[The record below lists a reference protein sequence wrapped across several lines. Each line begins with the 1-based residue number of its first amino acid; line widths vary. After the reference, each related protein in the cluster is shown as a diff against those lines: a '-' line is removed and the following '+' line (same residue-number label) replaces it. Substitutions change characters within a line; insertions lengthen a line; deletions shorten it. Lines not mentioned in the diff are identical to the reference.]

1 MITEMADAPHDRRQF
16 VVRAAGGVTALVLAG
31 CGASSS
37 TTSTIK
43 RTVKRKVAPAK
54 KATVADLT
62 DAVHGQVLT
71 PKSAGYGK
79 ATQIYNEVFDGAR
92 PVAIVRAR
100 HEEDVKAAVKWA
112 GQADVSVVPRAGGH
126 SYGGYSTGNGVLVV
140 DVAGLSSVSVDR
152 GAGVADIGGGSQLI
166 NVYSAL
172 ARKGV
177 TTPAGSCPSV
187 GIGGHAQVGG
197 TGLAARKFGLACDN
211 IEGLRVV
218 TADGS
223 VVEASK
229 SSNPDLY
236 WASRGGG
243 AGNFGVVTSFRQKV
257 HRVSSAAW
265 FDLSWPWSSAAD
277 ALGVWQHVAPH
288 MPDEMMSIFHLSTGA
303 SSPSVSVAGQFFGSV
318 DAMKR
323 LLRPLLEITG
333 ASLSSGTQAY
343 LPLQQRWAGCSEQSF
358 RSCHTEGTFPG
369 GTLPRARFLA
379 KSSYVTDPM
388 PSAGRKAAVAAIER
402 RQNESVGGSAAL
414 LFDCYG
420 GVVNRV
426 PASATAFVHRDAI
439 CCIQYLT
446 YFSPESEEAKARRWI
461 DGAWRA
467 LQPSVSKQAYQGY
480 IDPELKNWESAYYGA
495 NYPRL
500 QRIKK
505 KYDPDFRFRNR
516 QAIRP
521 A

>member
-1 MITEMADAPHDRRQF
+1 VGDAPLDRRQF
-16 VVRAAGGVTALVLAG
+16 VIRAAGGVSALLIAG
-31 CGASSS
+31 CGGSS
-37 TTSTIK
+37 TTTSTVK
-43 RTVKRKVAPAK
+43 RTVKRKIAPPAK
-54 KATVADLT
+54 RATVADL
-62 DAVHGQVLT
+62 ASEMRGRVVT
-71 PKSAGYGK
+71 PKSAGYRK
-79 ATQIYNEVFDGAR
+79 AAEIYNEIFDGSR
-92 PVAIVRAR
+92 PVAIVKA
-100 HEEDVKAAVKWA
+100 HDENDVRAAVRWA
-112 GQADVSVVPRAGGH
+112 AQADVAVAPRAGGH
-126 SYGGYSTGNGVLVV
+126 SYGGYSTGNGVLVI
-140 DVAGLSSVSVDR
+140 DVAGLDSVSVDR
-152 GAGVADIGGGSQLI
+152 GAGVANIGAGSQLI
-166 NVYSAL
+166 DVYSAL

-197 TGLAARKFGLACDN
+197 MGLAARKLGLACDN
-211 IEGLRVV
+211 IEGLRIV

-229 SSNPDLY
+229 SSNADLY

-243 AGNFGVVTSFRQKV
+243 AGNFGVVTSFRQRV

-265 FDLSWPWSSAAD
+265 FEITWPWSSAAD
-277 ALGVWQHVAPH
+277 ALGVWQHVGPR
-288 MPDEMMSIFHLSTGA
+288 MPAELTSIFHLTTGA

-323 LLRPLLEITG
+323 ILKPLLAIPG

-343 LPLQQRWAGCSEQSF
+343 LPLMMRWAGCSEESF
-358 RSCHTEGTFPG
+358 RSCHTEGTYPG
-369 GTLPRARFLA
+369 GTMPRARFLA
-379 KSSYVTDPM
+379 KSNYVTKPM
-388 PSAGRKAAVAAIER
+388 SDAGLKAAVAAIDR

-420 GVVNRV
+420 GAINRV

-446 YFSPESEEAKARRWI
+446 YFSPESEKAKANSWI

-467 LQPSVSKQAYQGY
+467 LKPYVSKQAYQGY

-500 QRIKK
+500 QSVKK